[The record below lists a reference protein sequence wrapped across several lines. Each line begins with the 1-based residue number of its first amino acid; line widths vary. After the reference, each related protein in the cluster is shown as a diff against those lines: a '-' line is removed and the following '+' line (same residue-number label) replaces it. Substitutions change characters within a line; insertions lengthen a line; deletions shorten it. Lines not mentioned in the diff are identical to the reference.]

1 MSNPSKLRQ
10 WALMAA
16 LSLAA
21 VPALAQDTLSR
32 IASSGEPRLGHREK
46 SLPFSY
52 KDSASGKVQGY
63 TVDICL
69 QIFEEIKK
77 ELKRPD
83 LRVNYLLVDG
93 KNRITDVKKA
103 SGLIPSRRALSMARR
118 WAARS

>member
-16 LSLAA
+16 LSLAT
-21 VPALAQDTLSR
+21 VPALAQDTISR
-32 IASSGEPRLGHREK
+32 IASSGELRLGHREK

-83 LRVNYLLVDG
+83 LQIG
-93 KNRITDVKKA
+93 
-103 SGLIPSRRALSMARR
+103 RAHV
-118 WAARS
+118 

>member
-1 MSNPSKLRQ
+1 
-10 WALMAA
+10 MAA

-32 IASSGEPRLGHREK
+32 IASSGELRLGHREK

-69 QIFEEIKK
+69 QIFDEIMKTG
-77 ELKRPD
+77 RCM
-83 LRVNYLLVDG
+83 V
-93 KNRITDVKKA
+93 
-103 SGLIPSRRALSMARR
+103 LIGIEPGSSMVTTSVAATTWQRA
-118 WAARS
+118 WA